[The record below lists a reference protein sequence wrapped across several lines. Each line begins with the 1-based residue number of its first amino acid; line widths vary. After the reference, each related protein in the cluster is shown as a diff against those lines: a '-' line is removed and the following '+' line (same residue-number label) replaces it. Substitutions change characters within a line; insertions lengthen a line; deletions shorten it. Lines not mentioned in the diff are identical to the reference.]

1 MSKEENNEK
10 QDPPVDYTE
19 WEGVPDL
26 NALSKEEKYDKLI
39 EARRK
44 TIARYHRTAKGIEAR
59 QKASTKYYNKN
70 REKILARKRAKYQ
83 ARKLPNKNG
92 KVMKAKSADFHN
104 MDKWKTEGEKL

>member
-26 NALSKEEKYDKLI
+26 NALSKEEKYDKL
-39 EARRK
+39 
-44 TIARYHRTAKGIEAR
+44 IEAR